1 MGFFSKVWKG
11 VKGTFKKI
19 GKGIKKAYKQFGKFM
34 GKIGI
39 VGQVAMMFILPYV
52 GGALMQ
58 SALKLASWGSEAGG
72 LIGGIAKGAAWT
84 LGKAQQFA
92 KFGQSAK
99 SLVTDS
105 ITGFFKTAG
114 RYVGSKLQKVIP
126 GFKLPAKWNIP
137 KNYTLEQAKTEWWQE
152 SVVDNW
158 KAFKDESSNF
168 FSTSIESVL
177 PESGAVTLSPTEK
190 LTAEIP
196 MTDRE
201 ERLFGEGRLIDK
213 DDLRLETTFP
223 SGRVDTTYASEA
235 GSISGK
241 EAMEEMFEKAVTD
254 PKTGIRTYT
263 PPVPIAPTGAP
274 TGAPTA
280 TPTAADPEITW
291 GDRIRGAPGAAWDA
305 GMARIGGDTAS
316 SLLSGEARGVW
327 AKPEEPYSRR
337 SGMRGTFQGEPPML
351 APDQDLTAFMSFEDT
366 YKPADPFGIW
376 GGESN
381 YRSYLNRF
389 APTQLKYA

>member
-19 GKGIKKAYKQFGKFM
+19 GKGIKKAYRQFGKFM

-39 VGQVAMMFILPYV
+39 VGQVAMMFILPYI

-58 SALKLASWGSEAGG
+58 SALKLASWGSKAGG

-99 SLVTDS
+99 SLITDS

-114 RYVGSKLQKVIP
+114 KYVGSKLQAIGIP
-126 GFKLPAKWNIP
+126 MPKKWNIA
-137 KNYTLEQAKTEWWQE
+137 KNYTLEQAKTDWWQE

-158 KAFKDESSNF
+158 KSFKDESSNL
-168 FSTSIESVL
+168 FSKSIESVL
-177 PESGAVTLSPTEK
+177 PQSAEVILGPNEKVT
-190 LTAEIP
+190 AGIP
-196 MTDRE
+196 MTPRE
-201 ERLFGEGRLIDK
+201 ETFFGEGRLIDP
-213 DDLRLETTFP
+213 DELRVEATLP
-223 SGRVDTTYASEA
+223 SGQVETTYARDLGGEN
-235 GSISGK
+235 IVGK
-241 EAMEEMFEKAVTD
+241 EYMEEAFKSGVTD

-263 PPVPIAPTGAP
+263 PPEDRVYSSSPID
-274 TGAPTA
+274 PTA
-280 TPTAADPEITW
+280 TPAADPEITW
-291 GDRIRGAPGAAWDA
+291 ADRMRQAPEKAWDA
-305 GMARIGGDTAS
+305 GISRIGGDTAS
-316 SLLSGEARGVW
+316 SLLSGERRGVW
-327 AKPEEPYSRR
+327 AESAEPYSRR
-337 SGMRGTFQGEPPML
+337 SSARGTFKGEAAML

-366 YKPADPFGIW
+366 YKPADPFGLW
-376 GGESN
+376 GGQSN

-389 APTQLKYA
+389 APTQLTYA